1 MFGSETKW
9 IIFPFLDNL
18 YLFIINVLI
27 FYDQI
32 QVQMLMTPEKQFDDV
47 EHKWT
52 RIYSFLKKYEVNL
65 LSRTETISKYNFYAF
80 NSVPKITNRFGQ
92 ICARLMAN
100 IKGFIE
106 RSSSLS
112 ISKFMRKQYTIITN
126 K

>member
-52 RIYSFLKKYEVNL
+52 RISSFLKKYEVNL
-65 LSRTETISKYNFYAF
+65 LPRTEAISKYNFYTF

-92 ICARLMAN
+92 ICAQLMAN

-112 ISKFMRKQYTIITN
+112 ISKN
-126 K
+126 L

>member
-32 QVQMLMTPEKQFDDV
+32 QVEMLMRREKQFDDV

-52 RIYSFLKKYEVNL
+52 RINSFLKKYEVNL
-65 LSRTETISKYNFYAF
+65 LPRTETISKYNFYTF
-80 NSVPKITNRFGQ
+80 NSVPKITNRFGRIGTQ
-92 ICARLMAN
+92 LLAN
-100 IKGFIE
+100 IKGFY
-106 RSSSLS
+106 
-112 ISKFMRKQYTIITN
+112 RKIFIVVNFKIYEKTIYN
-126 K
+126 NCE